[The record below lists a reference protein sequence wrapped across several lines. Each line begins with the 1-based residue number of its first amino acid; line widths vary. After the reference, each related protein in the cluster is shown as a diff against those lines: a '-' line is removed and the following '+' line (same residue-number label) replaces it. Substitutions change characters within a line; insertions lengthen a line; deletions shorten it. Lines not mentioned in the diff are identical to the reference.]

1 MFLYNPTKILRKF
14 NNSYIFRNYF
24 PPFFKFNLSLSL
36 LPPASSICLT
46 SFLICLHIFINYYC
60 LLFFIIFFYYK
71 HYYIFFNYYLFFF
84 YINIYIYLH
93 ISLTNKTFY
102 DEKRKKYLSKKSK
115 LHIKN
120 LILYYYIN
128 IKYIEIIIIIC
139 KIVLLHQQHKYKHTF
154 NWKWK
159 TI

>member
-1 MFLYNPTKILRKF
+1 MY
-14 NNSYIFRNYF
+14 
-24 PPFFKFNLSLSL
+24 
-36 LPPASSICLT
+36 
-46 SFLICLHIFINYYC
+46 
-60 LLFFIIFFYYK
+60 
-71 HYYIFFNYYLFFF
+71 FFNYYLFFF

-128 IKYIEIIIIIC
+128 IKYIEIIIIVC

-154 NWKWK
+154 N
-159 TI
+159 